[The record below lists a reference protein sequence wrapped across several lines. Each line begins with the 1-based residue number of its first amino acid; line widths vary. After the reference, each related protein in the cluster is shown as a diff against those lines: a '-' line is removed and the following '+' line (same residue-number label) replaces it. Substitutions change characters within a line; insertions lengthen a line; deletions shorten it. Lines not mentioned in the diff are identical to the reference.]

1 MYYLFGDKMENYIAE
16 FLGTFVL
23 VFINNGVV
31 ANVLL
36 EKTKGKTNHN
46 WMLISFGAG
55 MAVTLGIFVAM
66 FQSGA
71 HINPA
76 VSIAMF
82 TIGKISFSDTVF
94 YIIAQILGGILGA
107 LFVYQT
113 YKKHYDETSDEKL
126 ILATFSTSPQI
137 RSKKWNILTE
147 ILATFMLVGMV
158 VVITS
163 PQVNL
168 PTYLIP
174 IMIGLL
180 VMTLG
185 VTLGGSTGFAMN
197 PARDL
202 GPRIT
207 HALLRL
213 GDSDWKYAIV
223 PVIGPIIGGIIGA
236 VIFSLYLGGL

>member
-1 MYYLFGDKMENYIAE
+1 MENYIAE

-36 EKTKGKTNHN
+36 EKTKGKTNEN

-55 MAVTLGIFVAM
+55 LAVTLGIFVSM

-76 VSIAMF
+76 VSIAML
-82 TIGKISFSDTVF
+82 TIGKIGLTDTIF
-94 YIIAQILGGILGA
+94 YIVAQLLGGIVGG
-107 LFVYQT
+107 LFVYLT
-113 YKKHYDETSDEKL
+113 YKKHYDETQDQKV

-163 PQVNL
+163 SQVNL
-168 PTYLIP
+168 PSYLIP

-202 GPRIT
+202 GPRIS

-223 PVIGPIIGGIIGA
+223 PVIGPIVGGILGA
-236 VIFSLYLGGL
+236 LVFSLYLGGM